1 VSIFSY
7 IFTAHAQ
14 KRLFMSFRW
23 IFWHGPSIPWARFLD
38 KSDISAI
45 CGRFQLIF

>member
-1 VSIFSY
+1 LATFTTNFSH

-23 IFWHGPSIPWARFLD
+23 NFWHHAKFDSLTPMSL
-38 KSDISAI
+38 
-45 CGRFQLIF
+45 